1 MKLYSHPGAC
11 SSASHI
17 ALLEAELDFD
27 LVKLDLRSD
36 RKLPDGRTLSD
47 VNQKNSV
54 PVLELDNGEI
64 LTENIAILQYIAD
77 QNPSSGLAPENGT
90 LERYR
95 LQEWL
100 GYINF
105 DLHAGIGP
113 MFNPDLQDEVK
124 AKVLEKFL
132 GKLAYV
138 EDALTAK
145 DYLMGDQFTVADPY
159 LFIVM
164 SWTAMFDVKLPPN
177 IGAFQERCMARPHV
191 TTVKAVATD
200 T

>member
-17 ALLEAELDFD
+17 ALLEAGLDFE
-27 LVKLDLRSD
+27 LIKVNLHSD
-36 RKLPDGRTLSD
+36 RKLPDGRSLVD
-47 VNQKNSV
+47 VSQKNSV

-64 LTENIAILQYIAD
+64 LTENTAILQYIAD
-77 QNPSSGLAPENGT
+77 QNPSSGLAPASGT
-90 LERYR
+90 WERYR

-100 GYINF
+100 SYINF

-113 MFNPDLQDEVK
+113 MFRPDLPDEVK
-124 AKVLEKFL
+124 SKAMEKFL

-138 EDALTAK
+138 EDALASN
-145 DYLMGDQFTVADPY
+145 DYLMGDQFTVADSY
-159 LFIVM
+159 LFIVL

-177 IGAFQERCMARPHV
+177 INAFQERCMARPHAV
-191 TTVKAVATD
+191 TVKAAAV
-200 T
+200 

>member
-1 MKLYSHPGAC
+1 
-11 SSASHI
+11 
-17 ALLEAELDFD
+17 
-27 LVKLDLRSD
+27 
-36 RKLPDGRTLSD
+36 
-47 VNQKNSV
+47 
-54 PVLELDNGEI
+54 
-64 LTENIAILQYIAD
+64 
-77 QNPSSGLAPENGT
+77 
-90 LERYR
+90 
-95 LQEWL
+95 
-100 GYINF
+100 
-105 DLHAGIGP
+105 
-113 MFNPDLQDEVK
+113 MFNPDFQDEVK

-191 TTVKAVATD
+191 ATVKAAAA
-200 T
+200 